1 MKKIIRAAWN
11 GRFLDDKR
19 LCKALLQYRNT
30 PSAKDGLSPAQK
42 LFGHP
47 VQDTIP
53 AHPRSFTSEWQKSAE
68 EVESRREVTQQNAKR
83 YYDQTAHPLPDIKQ
97 GSQVVLQ
104 NPTTRFWDT
113 YAVVVSVDP
122 HCKYRVKTKDGRVLI
137 RNRKFLCRRVPTLC
151 PPRVDTPIHQSPD
164 KSLVQPRLE
173 PPCHPQMYS
182 FQDGPAG
189 LAGNHKDWWR
199 TLHGTNI
206 F

>member
-1 MKKIIRAAWN
+1 M
-11 GRFLDDKR
+11 
-19 LCKALLQYRNT
+19 
-30 PSAKDGLSPAQK
+30 
-42 LFGHP
+42 
-47 VQDTIP
+47 
-53 AHPRSFTSEWQKSAE
+53 
-68 EVESRREVTQQNAKR
+68 ESRREVTQQNAKR
-83 YYDQTAHPLPDIKQ
+83 YYNQTAHPLPDIKQ

-206 F
+206 FWSFSSVLKKLSGV